1 MDLRHVHGGAGDED
15 AAAVTVQVD
24 CHGSHEARHP
34 RVHLV
39 PGLQADDS
47 LRHGH
52 QANRQSGIGLGTG
65 YGRG

>member
-24 CHGSHEARHP
+24 CHGGHEARHP

-39 PGLQADDS
+39 PGLQVDDS

-52 QANRQSGIGLGTG
+52 
-65 YGRG
+65 